1 MPESSQSV
9 TEVGVFLLESQAV
22 EDGEG
27 GVQDGFVSA
36 FLKDVIHWGFVFAK
50 QKKVFIPVLFWSI
63 FRF

>member
-36 FLKDVIHWGFVFAK
+36 FLKDVIHWGFIFAK
-50 QKKVFIPVLFWSI
+50 RKKVFISVF
-63 FRF
+63 F